1 MFFIC
6 FYYFLFISRYFPN
19 VCFPYRNP
27 NAMHPA
33 SFGRAHSPHIE
44 MMTQE
49 EAPAAAEGGSFAGR
63 KFGEF
68 MGNVGVFSRFLEI
81 FACKIHEES

>member
-1 MFFIC
+1 
-6 FYYFLFISRYFPN
+6 
-19 VCFPYRNP
+19 
-27 NAMHPA
+27 
-33 SFGRAHSPHIE
+33 

-68 MGNVGVFSRFLEI
+68 MGNVGVFFEI
-81 FACKIHEES
+81 FGDFLRPWFILLCQT